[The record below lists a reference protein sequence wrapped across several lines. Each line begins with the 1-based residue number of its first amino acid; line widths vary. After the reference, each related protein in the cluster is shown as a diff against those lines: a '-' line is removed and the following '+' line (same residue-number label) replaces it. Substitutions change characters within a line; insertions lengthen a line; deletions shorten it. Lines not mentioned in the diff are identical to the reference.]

1 MPADWQNMK
10 VGQLAAT
17 TRNALVGGPF
27 GSNLVSADY
36 VAKGVPVIRGQNMS
50 GRWVDGEFVFV
61 SEEKSKLLES
71 NIARPGDIVFTQRGT
86 LGQVSIVPQGP
97 YDRYVVSQ
105 SQMKLTVNEDLAD
118 ALFCYYVF
126 LSPEKQ
132 NYIKQNATQSGVP
145 HINLATLR
153 DAPFVLP
160 SINQQ
165 RAIAEILGSLDDK
178 IEQNRRTNK
187 VLESMARAIF
197 KTWLV
202 DFEPV
207 KAKAAGATS
216 FPGMPQEV
224 FDRLPDKFVE
234 TELGAVPE
242 GWVYVPI
249 GDLVD
254 VVGGATPSTKNLD
267 FWEAGDNPFCTPKDM
282 SKLAAPVLLDTERHI
297 TKAGVDKI
305 SSGQLPV
312 GTILLSS
319 RAPIGYLAI
328 AATPVSVNQGII
340 AMLPGEIPS
349 VYVLLWTE
357 FNMEVIKSRAGGST
371 FAEISKRNFRPI
383 PALKPDQGLLSL
395 FGEVVQPLFDKI
407 ISNERESGVLARIR
421 DTLLPKLISGELRV
435 PDHLEAANG
444 G

>member
-1 MPADWQNMK
+1 MGGEWRESTWGKEISLEYGKGLRGYADAEGPVRVFGTNGP
-10 VGQLAAT
+10 VGWTDESLAPGPGVIVGRKGAYRGVHYSFDPFFVIDTAYYVKPLHAGLHMRWLYYAIQAYELTQLNDGSPIPST
-17 TRNALVGGPF
+17 TR
-27 GSNLVSADY
+27 SAVY
-36 VAKGVPVIRGQNMS
+36 VR
-50 GRWVDGEFVFV
+50 
-61 SEEKSKLLES
+61 KLLVPPFDEQHT
-71 NIARPGDIVFTQRGT
+71 IAD
-86 LGQVSIVPQGP
+86 
-97 YDRYVVSQ
+97 
-105 SQMKLTVNEDLAD
+105 
-118 ALFCYYVF
+118 
-126 LSPEKQ
+126 
-132 NYIKQNATQSGVP
+132 
-145 HINLATLR
+145 
-153 DAPFVLP
+153 
-160 SINQQ
+160 
-165 RAIAEILGSLDDK
+165 ILGSLDDK

-197 KTWLV
+197 KAWFV

-242 GWVYVPI
+242 GWACVPI

-282 SKLAAPVLLDTERHI
+282 SKLTAPVLLDTERHI
-297 TKAGVDKI
+297 TKTGVDKI

-312 GTILLSS
+312 GTVLLSS

-340 AMLPGEIPS
+340 AMLPGDIPS
-349 VYVLLWTE
+349 AYILLWTE

-371 FAEISKRNFRPI
+371 FAEISKRNFRSI
-383 PALKPDQGLLSL
+383 PALKPYKELLSS
-395 FGEVVQPLFDKI
+395 FGDMIQPLFEMI
-407 ISNERESGVLARIR
+407 VSNERES
-421 DTLLPKLISGELRV
+421 KL
-435 PDHLEAANG
+435 LEAISKMATREI
-444 G
+444 